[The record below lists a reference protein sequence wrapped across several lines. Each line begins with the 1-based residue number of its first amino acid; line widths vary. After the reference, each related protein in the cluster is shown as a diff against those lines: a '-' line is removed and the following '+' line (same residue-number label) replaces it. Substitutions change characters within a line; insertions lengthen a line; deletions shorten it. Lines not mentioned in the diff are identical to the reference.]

1 MYDRHY
7 GERQVYAMLLRKT
20 DGRVTIRPDVPE
32 LRLYAH
38 VCTPLAMNRDIRI
51 RVRRGASVK
60 RLRPI
65 FIKLLVNRWDIG
77 MQTARVTCCG

>member
-32 LRLYAH
+32 LQPYVRIPMYAVGNESGH
-38 VCTPLAMNRDIRI
+38 PHPCSLGYVYRI
-51 RVRRGASVK
+51 FTKFVANPFK
-60 RLRPI
+60 Y
-65 FIKLLVNRWDIG
+65 K
-77 MQTARVTCCG
+77 